1 MTSRSNRENSV
12 FFNPATRMSPEETHS
27 LPRKDTVLRVKG
39 TNNLSVLLSAIPI
52 LPKKL
57 GSDIHLFDL
66 KSLSFS

>member
-1 MTSRSNRENSV
+1 MTSRSSGKTLK
-12 FFNPATRMSPEETHS
+12 FFQPCDEDEFLRTHP

-39 TNNLSVLLSAIPI
+39 TNNFSVLLSAIPI

-57 GSDIHLFDL
+57 GSDIHLFDF